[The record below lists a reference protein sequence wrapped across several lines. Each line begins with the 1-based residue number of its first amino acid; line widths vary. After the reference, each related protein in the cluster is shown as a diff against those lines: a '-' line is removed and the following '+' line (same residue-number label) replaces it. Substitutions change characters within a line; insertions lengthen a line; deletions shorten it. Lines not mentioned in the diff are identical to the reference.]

1 MPHTST
7 LFSIFLLLFVT
18 STAFAQSE
26 SEPNNTFES
35 ADPLTTANLA
45 GQLGC
50 QGAADRDDY
59 FQAELSD
66 DGTLRL
72 IVSYTNR
79 SGNAG
84 ADATAYIYD
93 GNGTLL
99 TSTPRFNVAIGATV
113 TDTLTVYGRAEGLV
127 YFRLYSTFCF
137 DYSVRYE
144 LIPAPTD
151 ADGET
156 NNTLADASAL
166 AHDRPADGRIGYV
179 TGGQQDRDDYWL
191 TTPPDD
197 GTVELAVTLLNSSN
211 NSGADATVYIYDGD
225 GTLLASQSAFNV
237 PAGEER
243 TVELNAYCRARDEV
257 YFRIYSTF
265 SFGYRIRYAVDPPP
279 TNADEED
286 NNTFATAAA
295 IDLAEETE
303 GRLGYLDATT
313 QDRDDYFRT
322 TLDDDGTIRLIVTY
336 FNTSNNGGA
345 DATAYIYDG
354 NERLLRSSGTF
365 NVAADG
371 SRTDTLFATGRAQDD
386 IYVRLYTTFC
396 FGYSLRV
403 DLLEPETGT
412 DEEPNDDFA
421 SAAPIAHQSVTEGR
435 VGFTAGAG
443 QDRDDYFRAVLPD
456 DGTVKLTIT
465 YINESGNAGADATA
479 YIYDGDGTLLTS
491 LNNFNQPTDVER
503 TQTLYAYG
511 QARDTVYFRL
521 YSTFSFGYR
530 ISYELLPPPTAP
542 DPESNNTLATAS
554 AIDVATEE
562 QGRIGY
568 LDATSQDRDDYWQAI
583 LPDDGTVRLNLNF
596 INTSNNSGAD
606 VTAYIYDGDG
616 TLLTS
621 QSLFNLATE
630 GDFDLN
636 LSAYCRA
643 RDTVYFRVYSTFGF
657 GYRIDYQLLEPPTG
671 PDPEVNNSLATAAPI
686 AFDKLT
692 DGRIGYLAATTQD
705 RDDYWYAVL
714 PDDGA
719 VRLAVTYRNTSNNAG
734 ADATAYIYDGA
745 GRLLTSSNNFNQPT
759 DAVRTD
765 TLIAYGRARDTVY
778 FRVYSTFCFGYQLQ
792 YDLIRP
798 AFAADTEPNNTLA
811 EATPIGTGGGVS
823 GRVGFTDRTQDRD
836 DYFRFVN
843 EELASFTIN
852 LEGENASNNAGADL
866 YLYVL
871 GENGRLLQTFNMFN
885 VETGRFNRTFQVNC
899 VDRQTLYLRL
909 YSTFAFAYGIDFE
922 VTAQQPQASIE
933 YSRFGN
939 RFAFVANSRRAET
952 IEWDFDDG
960 TTSSAR
966 YPLREFPIGVYEVIL
981 EATNTACNETVVTT
995 ERIAV
1000 NGVES
1005 YSPKRAGKAE
1015 DFGRFGLRLFG
1026 AGFDEETQVTLTKG
1040 STVVRPQQV
1049 LIPED
1054 VELTALFEFDGL
1066 ETGLYDLRVSLASG
1080 ETYDYPDGFEI
1091 FADTPG
1097 FDIEVD
1103 AVGPSRIRTNRW
1115 TNYTLNIT
1123 NDRARLAN
1131 GVIAGVVIPDG
1142 VETNLDEVIK
1152 RRSGQLLIKGDV
1164 WDMLEINRDDFN
1176 EEFFDG
1182 TFDPNVDTV
1191 FADYNLLSEQLGPER
1206 GITIDTLY
1214 GQPLKGTLYLIYVP
1228 VILPQSTVPF
1238 HFRLRSTSSQEVALT
1253 TYAWPETWRNNP
1265 PTGKQLDATKQAA
1278 LEAAALLELTGI
1290 PAFKVLGKTVGY
1302 FDIGTQIIATELV
1315 DAVYGQ
1321 NNANAEFYQEKLV
1334 DASIEFSGNFI
1345 PSAKHSNNARHAAEQ
1360 GRAYMKR
1367 TSKKI
1372 TKVESI
1378 LDRTGKGRLKKSK
1391 GKAKT
1396 KAQLAALRKKL
1407 DAQGVA
1413 VTEAEMQEFYS
1424 DLETYVTK
1432 KGINYARGE
1441 IEDALGEDPGDAC
1454 STRPKKIKKKPV
1466 TSIRSFD
1473 PNAIYGNAGVGSERY
1488 LRLDEPLNYLIT
1500 FENVDTAEAAAQIV
1514 RVETRLDPAIFDLS
1528 STAIGNVYIGDKM
1541 YAMEG
1546 DRTEYFADLDL
1557 RPAQN
1562 LIVRVNAK
1570 LDTVTGDFS
1579 WQFTSL
1585 DPGTMELTEDADAGF
1600 LPPNVNA
1607 PEGEGGVYFTTR
1619 LRTDATDGDTLSAQA
1634 LIFFDEND
1642 PIFTNTWSNVID
1654 EAPPASRLNADFTQV
1669 DDTTVTVTYFGD
1681 DEASGLKD
1689 YYLHARRAGE
1699 PWSMAVYPLLK
1710 GGSSELILDRNVTYE
1725 FYVVAQDSVGN
1736 RERKPPVPELSVTLG
1751 TVSTRNTDR
1760 QTLPIS
1766 LFPNP
1771 VGTEVAYLLSP
1782 VTLRNASITLINARG
1797 QVQHR
1802 QQSDLVADSPF
1813 PLPTTALPSG
1823 IYLVQVSDDSGGRW
1837 AGRLVVVRD

>member
-1 MPHTST
+1 MSYTST
-7 LFSIFLLLFVT
+7 LFSLFLLLFV
-18 STAFAQSE
+18 SSLAFAQSE

-35 ADPLTTANLA
+35 ADLLTTANLS

-59 FQAELSD
+59 FRAETSD

-113 TDTLTVYGRAEGLV
+113 TDTLTAYGRAAGLV

-144 LIPAPTD
+144 LIPAPTT

-156 NNTLADASAL
+156 NNTFADASAL
-166 AHDRPADGRIGYV
+166 EHDRPVDGRIGYV
-179 TGGQQDRDDYWL
+179 TGGRQDRDDYWL

-197 GTVELAVTLLNSSN
+197 GTVELSVTLFNTSN
-211 NSGADATVYIYDGD
+211 NGGADATVYIYDGD

-237 PAGEER
+237 PAGGER
-243 TVELNAYCRARDEV
+243 TVQLPAYCRARDEV
-257 YFRIYSTF
+257 YFRVYSTF
-265 SFGYRIRYAVDPPP
+265 SFGYRIRYVVDPPP
-279 TNADEED
+279 TDADEED

-295 IDLAEETE
+295 IDLAEEME
-303 GRLGYLDATT
+303 GRLGYLNATT
-313 QDRDDYFRT
+313 QDRDDYFRN

-371 SRTDTLFATGRAQDD
+371 SRTDTLYATGRAQDD

-403 DLLEPETGT
+403 DLLPPETGG
-412 DEEPNDDFA
+412 DEEPNNNFA
-421 SAAPIAHQSVTEGR
+421 TAAPIAHQSVTEGR

-456 DGTVKLTIT
+456 DGTVKLTVT

-491 LNNFNQPTDVER
+491 LGNFNQPTDVER
-503 TQTLYAYG
+503 TQTLFAYG
-511 QARDTVYFRL
+511 RARDTVYFRL

-568 LDATSQDRDDYWQAI
+568 RDATTQDRDDYWQAI

-596 INTSNNSGAD
+596 VNTSNNPGAD
-606 VTAYIYDGDG
+606 VYAYIYDGDG

-630 GDFDLN
+630 GDFDLQLN
-636 LSAYCRA
+636 AFCRA
-643 RDTVYFRVYSTFGF
+643 RDTVYFRVYSTFSF
-657 GYRIDYQLLEPPTG
+657 GYRIDYELLEPPTG

-686 AFDKLT
+686 TFDELT

-719 VRLAVTYRNTSNNAG
+719 VRLAVTYRNTSNNSG
-734 ADATAYIYDGA
+734 ADAYAYIYDGA
-745 GRLLTSSNNFNQPT
+745 GRLLTSGTNFNQLT
-759 DAVRTD
+759 DELRTD
-765 TLIAYGRARDTVY
+765 TLIAYGRAQDTVY

-798 AFAADTEPNNTLA
+798 AFAADTEPNDALA
-811 EATPIGTGGGVS
+811 EATPIGAGSGVT

-852 LEGENASNNAGADL
+852 LKGENASNNAGADL

-899 VDRQTLYLRL
+899 LDRQTLYLRV
-909 YSTFAFAYGIDFE
+909 YSTFAFSYDIDFE
-922 VTAQQPQASIE
+922 VTAQQPQVAIE

-966 YPLREFPIGVYEVIL
+966 YPVREFPIGAYNVAL
-981 EATNTACNETVVTT
+981 EARNTACDVTFVS
-995 ERIAV
+995 EDRIVV

-1005 YSPKRAGKAE
+1005 YAPRRAGKAE
-1015 DFGRFGLRLFG
+1015 DFGYFSLRLFG
-1026 AGFDEETQVTLTKG
+1026 AGFNQATQVTLSKG
-1040 STVVRPQQV
+1040 GKEVNPVKILV
-1049 LIPED
+1049 PED

-1066 ETGLYDLRVSLASG
+1066 ETGLYDLGVSLASG
-1080 ETYDYPDGFEI
+1080 EVYDFPDGFEI
-1091 FADTPG
+1091 FADAPG

-1131 GVIAGVVIPDG
+1131 GVIAGVVIPEG
-1142 VETNLDEVIK
+1142 VESNLDEVIN

-1164 WDMLEINRDDFN
+1164 WDMLEINREDFN
-1176 EEFFDG
+1176 EEFFAG
-1182 TFDPNVDTV
+1182 TFDPSVDTV
-1191 FADYNLLSEQLGPER
+1191 FVDYDLLDEQLGPER
-1206 GITIDTLY
+1206 GIAIDTLY
-1214 GQPLKGTLYLIYVP
+1214 DEPLAGTLYLIYFPAV
-1228 VILPQSTVPF
+1228 LPESTVPY
-1238 HFRLRSTSSQEVALT
+1238 HFQLRSPTSQEVELT
-1253 TYAWPETWRNNP
+1253 TFAWPETWRNNP

-1278 LEAAALLELTGI
+1278 LEAAAILELTGI
-1290 PAFKVLGKTVGY
+1290 PAFKVLGESVGY
-1302 FDIGTQIIATELV
+1302 VDIGSQVLFTEFF
-1315 DAVYGQ
+1315 DAWYGV
-1321 NNANAEFYQEKLV
+1321 NNADAGFYRNRAMDLAVEV
-1334 DASIEFSGNFI
+1334 GGSYI
-1345 PSAKHSNNARHAAEQ
+1345 PSAKFSNKSSFAADQARARMRQ
-1360 GRAYMKR
+1360 
-1367 TSKKI
+1367 TSKNIKK
-1372 TKVESI
+1372 TESL
-1378 LDRTGKGRLKKSK
+1378 LDRTGKGRLKKAR
-1391 GKAKT
+1391 AKNQA
-1396 KAQLAALRKKL
+1396 KLAALRKRL
-1407 DAQGVA
+1407 DELGDN
-1413 VTEAEMQEFYS
+1413 VTEAEMQAYLA

-1432 KGINYARGE
+1432 KGINYAKGE
-1441 IEDALGEDPGDAC
+1441 LQDALGDDPGDAC

-1473 PNAIYGNAGVGSERY
+1473 PNAIYGNAGVADPRY
-1488 LRLDEPLNYLIT
+1488 VRRDEQLSYLIT

-1514 RVETRLDPAIFDLS
+1514 RVETRLDPTIFDLS
-1528 STAIGNVYIGDKM
+1528 ATLIGDIFIGDQV
-1541 YAMEG
+1541 YTLEG
-1546 DRTEYFADLDL
+1546 NRNEYFTDLDL

-1570 LDTVTGDFS
+1570 LDTVTGEFN

-1585 DPGTMELTEDADAGF
+1585 DPSTMELTQDADAGF

-1619 LRTDATDGDTLSAQA
+1619 LRPDAADGDTLSAQA
-1634 LIFFDEND
+1634 LIFFDDND

-1654 EAPPASRLNADFTQV
+1654 ETTPASRLNPTYTEI
-1669 DDTTVTVTYFGD
+1669 DDTTVVVTYFGD
-1681 DEASGLKD
+1681 DEGSGLKD

-1710 GGSSELILDRNVTYE
+1710 GGSSEFILDRNVTYE

-1751 TVSTRNTDR
+1751 TVSTRNIDEKA
-1760 QTLPIS
+1760 LPIS

-1771 VGTEVAYLLSP
+1771 VGTEVAYILSP
-1782 VTLRNASITLINARG
+1782 TTLRNASVTLVDARG
-1797 QVQHR
+1797 QVQYR

-1813 PLPTTALPSG
+1813 PLPTTSLPSG
-1823 IYLVQVSDDSGGRW
+1823 MYFLQVSDDSGGRW